1 MKKIVVGITGASGS
15 IYAKRLIEVLVKE
28 GIQTNVVSTEK
39 GKQVFKYE
47 LSITLEDW
55 IEELS
60 INHKNIKFEDN
71 NNLFSGIASGSNK
84 YDAVIILPCSM
95 GTLAEISHGLSK
107 NLLCR
112 CADVALKEGRK
123 LILVPRETPLNT
135 IHLENMYRL
144 SKMGV
149 GIIPAM
155 PGFYH
160 HPQSIEEIV
169 DFLIGKI
176 LDYLNIDNNLFKK
189 WEDTNNEI

>member
-28 GIQTNVVSTEK
+28 GIHTNVVSTEK

-47 LSITLEDW
+47 LSISLEDW

-71 NNLFSGIASGSNK
+71 DNLFSGIASGSNK

-169 DFLIGKI
+169 DFLIGEI

>member
-28 GIQTNVVSTEK
+28 GIQINVIATEK
-39 GKQVFKYE
+39 GKQVFEYE
-47 LSITLEDW
+47 LSLNLDSW
-55 IEELS
+55 IKNLS
-60 INHKNIKFEDN
+60 ENYKNIKLEDN
-71 NNLFSGIASGSNK
+71 NNLFSGVASGSNK

-112 CADVALKEGRK
+112 AADVALKENRK

-135 IHLENMYRL
+135 IHLENMCRL

-160 HPQSIEEIV
+160 HPTSIEEIV
-169 DFLIGKI
+169 DFVIGKI
-176 LDYLNIDNNLFKK
+176 LDYININNNLFEK
-189 WEDTNNEI
+189 WEDKNNEI

>member
-15 IYAKRLIEVLVKE
+15 IYAKRLIEVLIEK
-28 GIQTNVVSTEK
+28 GIQINVVATEK
-39 GKQVFKYE
+39 GKQVFKFELGINLKTWIDE
-47 LSITLEDW
+47 LSLTY
-55 IEELS
+55 S
-60 INHKNIKFEDN
+60 NIKLEN
-71 NNLFSGIASGSNK
+71 NNNMFSGVASGSNK

-95 GTLAEISHGLSK
+95 GT
-107 NLLCR
+107 
-112 CADVALKEGRK
+112 ADVALKEGRK

-135 IHLENMYRL
+135 IHLENMCRL

-160 HPQSIEEIV
+160 HPKSIDEIV

-176 LDYLNIDNNLFKK
+176 LDYLNIENNLFKK
-189 WEDTNNEI
+189 WKDTEYEV

>member
-28 GIQTNVVSTEK
+28 DIQINVVATEK

-47 LSITLEDW
+47 LSLSLDNW
-55 IEELS
+55 IKELS
-60 INHKNIKFEDN
+60 STHNNIKLEDN
-71 NNLFSGIASGSNK
+71 NNLFSGVASGSNK

-95 GTLAEISHGLSK
+95 GTLAEISYGLSK

-112 CADVALKEGRK
+112 AADVALKENRK
-123 LILVPRETPLNT
+123 LIIVPRETPLNS
-135 IHLENMYRL
+135 IHLENMLRL
-144 SKMGV
+144 SKMGAA
-149 GIIPAM
+149 IIPAM

-160 HPQSIEEIV
+160 HPSSIEDIV

-176 LDYLNIDNNLFKK
+176 LDYINVENKLFKK
-189 WEDTNNEI
+189 WEDTTNEI

>member
-15 IYAKRLIEVLVKE
+15 IYAKRLIEVLIE
-28 GIQTNVVSTEK
+28 QGIQVHVIATEK
-39 GKQVFKYE
+39 GKQVFSYE
-47 LSITLEDW
+47 LSSNLENW
-55 IEELS
+55 IKELS
-60 INHKNIKFEDN
+60 IDYPNVKLEDN
-71 NNLFSGIASGSNK
+71 NNLFSGVASGSNK

-112 CADVALKEGRK
+112 AADVALKENRK
-123 LILVPRETPLNT
+123 LIIVPRETPLNT
-135 IHLENMYRL
+135 IHLENMCRL

-160 HPQSIEEIV
+160 HPNSIDDIV
-169 DFLIGKI
+169 NFLIGKI
-176 LDYLNIDNNLFKK
+176 LDYLNIDNKLFKK
-189 WEDTNNEI
+189 WEDTKHEI

>member
-15 IYAKRLIEVLVKE
+15 IYAKRLIELLIEE
-28 GIQTNVVSTEK
+28 GIQVHVIATEK
-39 GKQVFKYE
+39 GKQVFSYE
-47 LSITLEDW
+47 LSLNLENW
-55 IEELS
+55 IKELS
-60 INHKNIKFEDN
+60 IDYPNVKLEDN
-71 NNLFSGIASGSNK
+71 NNLFSGVASGSNK

-112 CADVALKEGRK
+112 AADVALKENRK
-123 LILVPRETPLNT
+123 LIIVPRETPLNT
-135 IHLENMYRL
+135 IHLENMCRL

-160 HPQSIEEIV
+160 HPNSIDDIV
-169 DFLIGKI
+169 NFLIGKI
-176 LDYLNIDNNLFKK
+176 LDYLNIDNKLFKK
-189 WEDTNNEI
+189 WEDTKHEI

>member
-47 LSITLEDW
+47 LSISLEDW

-71 NNLFSGIASGSNK
+71 DNLFSGIASGSNK